1 MHGFRLEFYKK
12 PPMNIS
18 TIISYI
24 SSGSNRMHQPN
35 VHVTKRFGTSKFPNI
50 EPCRACEPGV
60 KTAPAHADSQS
71 SSGTREPSK
80 QFVLCDSLSFWLN
93 SSLDIGPHVLHHFNV
108 DSDPLPTSCRPA
120 PHWEEHSLS
129 SRRKG

>member
-1 MHGFRLEFYKK
+1 M
-12 PPMNIS
+12 
-18 TIISYI
+18 
-24 SSGSNRMHQPN
+24 
-35 VHVTKRFGTSKFPNI
+35 HVTKRFGTSKFPNI

-108 DSDPLPTSCRPA
+108 DSNPLSASRGGTFIIQQKKGLNGECRMWA
-120 PHWEEHSLS
+120 AMDSDFIGISMEME
-129 SRRKG
+129 